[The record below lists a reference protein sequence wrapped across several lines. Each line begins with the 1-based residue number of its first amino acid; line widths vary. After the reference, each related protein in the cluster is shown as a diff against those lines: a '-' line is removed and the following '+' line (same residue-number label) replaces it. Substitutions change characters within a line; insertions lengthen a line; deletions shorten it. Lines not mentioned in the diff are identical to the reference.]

1 LRHVVRVASPVVAK
15 RVSARIAATGR
26 GTERARNQVT
36 CRAPICAQRCEP
48 VVEPRRVSSAEHNDD
63 DRARNNDDD
72 DHRTTDHDND
82 GAADHDNDGA
92 TTTTTDH
99 DDDHRAPAAARADGQ

>member
-1 LRHVVRVASPVVAK
+1 LRHVVRVASPFVAK

-26 GTERARNQVT
+26 ATERARNPVA
-36 CRAPICAQRCEP
+36 CRAPICAQRREP

-72 DHRTTDHDND
+72 HRTTDHDND

-92 TTTTTDH
+92 ATTTTDH